1 MRPNLTAADG
11 FILGQGA
18 KMFTIAGTVLSSMV
32 FLPVWFF
39 GCFIA
44 FISFFR

>member
-1 MRPNLTAADG
+1 MRPNLTAEEG
-11 FILGQGA
+11 FIPGQGA
-18 KMFTIAGTVLSSMV
+18 IMFTIAGAVLSSVV
-32 FLPVWFF
+32 FQPVWFF